1 MMGWIAVDMVRDMD
15 KLCEKPTCIEEQIQG
30 AMLVRRMRT
39 AKEVGCYGRGKGL
52 KLRGGM
58 IVGELLRRPKT
69 ARSRTSRTNSPTGSS
84 KVNFFEK

>member
-1 MMGWIAVDMVRDMD
+1 MRKTD
-15 KLCEKPTCIEEQIQG
+15 LY
-30 AMLVRRMRT
+30 RRADTRGNART
-39 AKEVGCYGRGKGL
+39 EDADSKGVGYYGRGKGL